1 MTRLR
6 VNADSLNV
14 RSTPDSGTTTNILAR
29 LQRDQEVELL
39 PAPTHPDWYFVR
51 LMRDGATLEG
61 WVARRLM
68 AFVEPPKPARFRVN
82 TDKVNVRATP
92 DASTNANILIQ
103 LNRGDEV
110 TALPDQPEPDW
121 LAIALP
127 INGKIVDAWVS
138 RRLVI
143 SADVP
148 VDLTWRM
155 GINMREFVFYGT
167 PAYPFTTETLQL
179 IQINRL
185 KQLGV
190 KLVRIFTAH
199 ADFTAGQIIP
209 LLNRALTRLH
219 QNGMRAI
226 VCLND
231 SLTGQRLYVRGNDVF
246 HTEVHGH
253 LHKRYWHN
261 RDYLTHYIPFV
272 QTLLNGVKH
281 NPGLLMVELGNEYAI
296 HPQPATDADA
306 SAFVAFC
313 EHVGGLIKSIAP
325 HVLIS
330 TGLVNSSHVA
340 AAGKHELYAL
350 RLHQLGAID
359 AVSIHYYAHDGER
372 ERAPVDIGVA
382 RRLKKPWYVGEIGM
396 ERGTGDRASFYDL
409 DIARWR
415 REGAF
420 TVMPWAFY
428 TDQGDVGVCDIYG
441 IGPLHGDFDALCAVI
456 SGHRA

>member
-14 RSTPDSGTTTNILAR
+14 RSTPDSSTTANIVTQ

-51 LMRDGATLEG
+51 VPRDADTLEG
-61 WVARRLM
+61 WAFKKLM
-68 AFVEPPKPARFRVN
+68 ASVEPPKPAKFRVN
-82 TDKVNVRATP
+82 TEKLNVRSTP
-92 DASTNANILIQ
+92 DSASSANVLVQ
-103 LNRGDEV
+103 LNRGEEV
-110 TALPDQPEPDW
+110 TALPDQPNPDW
-121 LAIALP
+121 RAIALP
-127 INGKIVDAWVS
+127 LNGKIVDAWVS

-167 PAYPFTTETLQL
+167 PAYPFTTDVLQL

-190 KLVRIFTAH
+190 KLVRIFAAH
-199 ADFTAGQIIP
+199 EDFTAQQVIP
-209 LLNRALTRLH
+209 LLNKALTRLH
-219 QNGMRAI
+219 NNGMRAI

-231 SLTGQRLYVRGNDVF
+231 SLTGQRLYVRGNQVF

-253 LHKRYWHN
+253 LHKSYWHN
-261 RDYLTHYIPFV
+261 KDYLTHYVPFV
-272 QTLLNGVKH
+272 QTLINGVKG
-281 NPGLLMVELGNEYAI
+281 NPGLLLVELGNEYAI

-306 SAFVAFC
+306 NAFLAFC
-313 EHVGGLIKSIAP
+313 DQVGGLIKSIAP
-325 HVLIS
+325 HVMIS
-330 TGLVNSSHVA
+330 TGLVNSNHIA
-340 AAGKHELYAL
+340 AAGKHELYAT
-350 RLHQLGAID
+350 RLNQLSVID
-359 AVSIHYYAHDGER
+359 AVSIHYYAHDGEKDK
-372 ERAPVDIGVA
+372 APVDIGVA
-382 RRLKKPWYVGEIGM
+382 RTLKKPWYVGEIGM
-396 ERGTGDRASFYDL
+396 ERGTGDRASFFDM

-415 REGAF
+415 QEGAF

-428 TDQGDVGVCDIYG
+428 ADQGDVGVCDIYG
-441 IGPLHGDFDALCAVI
+441 VGPIHGDFDALCAVI
-456 SGHRA
+456 SKYQT

>member
-1 MTRLR
+1 MARLR

-14 RSTPDSGTTTNILAR
+14 RSTPDSSKTGNIITR

-39 PAPTHPDWYFVR
+39 PAPTHPDWHFVR
-51 LMRDGATLEG
+51 LQRDGETIEG
-61 WVARRLM
+61 WVSKRFVTL
-68 AFVEPPKPARFRVN
+68 VEPPKPARFRVN
-82 TDKVNVRATP
+82 TDRLNVRSTP
-92 DASTNANILIQ
+92 DSATSGNILLQ

-110 TALPDQPEPDW
+110 TALPVQPEPDW

-127 INGKIVDAWVS
+127 LNGKIVDAWVS

-143 SADVP
+143 SADAP

-167 PAYPFTTETLQL
+167 PAYPFTAETLQL

-190 KLVRIFTAH
+190 KLVRLFAAH
-199 ADFTAGQIIP
+199 ADFTAQQIIP

-231 SLTGQRLYVRGNDVF
+231 SLTGQRLYVRGNDVY

-253 LHKRYWHN
+253 LHKRYWHQ
-261 RDYLTHYIPFV
+261 REYLTHYVPFV
-272 QTLLNGVKH
+272 QTLLHGVKN
-281 NPGLLMVELGNEYAI
+281 NPGLFMVELGNEYAI

-306 SAFVAFC
+306 SAFIAFC
-313 EHVGGLIKSIAP
+313 EHVGGLIRGIAP

-330 TGLVNSSHVA
+330 TGLVNSGHIA
-340 AAGKHELYAL
+340 AAGKHEQYAL
-350 RLHQLGAID
+350 RLHQLSVID

-372 ERAPVDIGVA
+372 DKAPVDIAVA
-382 RRLKKPWYVGEIGM
+382 RRLRKPWYVGEIGM

-428 TDQGDVGVCDIYG
+428 ADQGDVGVCDIYG
-441 IGPLHGDFDALCAVI
+441 VGPIHGDFDALCAVI
-456 SGHRA
+456 GKYRT